1 MLKLCK
7 IPHKALH
14 AFDSSSS
21 QATEH
26 LCVIAAERDAPTNRE
41 GAQRF
46 SQATDEL
53 DQTNSDVVAE
63 KSNSTSAESNQ
74 QSSVGSVESL
84 TGVDGSDLAAQIG
97 CSDQAQATDQG
108 ATVSGKEEVIG
119 REMYITA
126 SFFNHSCEPNCVK
139 TRKQGSA
146 QGIAAV
152 TALRDIQVSA
162 PTLGHPHTW
171 LRLPMC
177 LVVDLQTNTD
187 F

>member
-1 MLKLCK
+1 M
-7 IPHKALH
+7 
-14 AFDSSSS
+14 
-21 QATEH
+21 
-26 LCVIAAERDAPTNRE
+26 CVIAAERDAPTNPE

-53 DQTNSDVVAE
+53 DSTCDQTNSDVAAE

-74 QSSVGSVESL
+74 QSSVGSAESL
-84 TGVDGSDLAAQIG
+84 TGVDGSDLAAQVG
-97 CSDQAQATDQG
+97 CSDQAQAINQG

-162 PTLGHPHTW
+162 PTFGHPHTW

-177 LVVDLQTNTD
+177 LAVELIN
-187 F
+187 